1 MCDFPANLICVRMC
15 TVSLCI
21 CRECVSMCVLCVCV
35 SEWVSE
41 GDEEARFFRNRHSCV
56 SLSVLLSEVCCD
68 CSELETAYSSFLSA
82 SSSVP
87 PLARAPWTPFL
98 SSFFSCRLSRTKP
111 GMQIMKEI
119 VRRPRVRPRY
129 AILRGKDVK
138 NMIRKVL
145 CNGNLWIKAEC
156 FNLDPVA
163 PPVIEVWDCN
173 SCVQGV
179 WEL

>member
-1 MCDFPANLICVRMC
+1 MIRYSVWFPCKSHL
-15 TVSLCI
+15 SLHVYGI
-21 CRECVSMCVLCVCV
+21 TLYMPWVCKYV
-35 SEWVSE
+35 CYVCAWVSE
-41 GDEEARFFRNRHSCV
+41 GDEEDRFFWNRHSCV

-68 CSELETAYSSFLSA
+68 CSELETTNSSFLSA

-129 AILRGKDVK
+129 AILGGKDVK

-145 CNGNLWIKAEC
+145 G
-156 FNLDPVA
+156 DPHVNCRA
-163 PPVIEVWDCN
+163 MGTC
-173 SCVQGV
+173 
-179 WEL
+179 